1 MKAVY
6 CFPLGNNAQPSMS
19 AMNSA
24 PLSPPH
30 LPSLGAAQKKDR
42 VGLVLKLLSATFRIN
57 KLKFAEHFCV
67 PDMALYK
74 Y

>member
-24 PLSPPH
+24 PH

-57 KLKFAEHFCV
+57 KLKFTEHFCV